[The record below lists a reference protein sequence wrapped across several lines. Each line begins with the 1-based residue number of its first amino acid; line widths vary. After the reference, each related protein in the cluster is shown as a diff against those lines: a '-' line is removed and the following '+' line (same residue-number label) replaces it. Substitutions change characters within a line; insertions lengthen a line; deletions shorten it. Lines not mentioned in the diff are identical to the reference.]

1 MAFGSY
7 NDGDSRPLQSDIN
20 MVPLIDVM
28 LVLLIVFMITAPLL
42 THSVKIDLPQASCS
56 PTEQKPET
64 VALSIDGEGRVFWN
78 NEAVDEVA
86 LPARLAAAAAHMPQP
101 ELHLRADRDTRYE
114 VIARVMATRTTPTCA
129 PTTPRIATASR
140 TRTAAPTPTT
150 IATASSTRRTSAR

>member
-1 MAFGSY
+1 MSMSVGS
-7 NDGDSRPLQSDIN
+7 DSGEDEP
-20 MVPLIDVM
+20 MVEMNTTPLIDVM

-42 THSVKIDLPQASCS
+42 THSVKIDLPQASSS

-114 VIARVMATRTTPTCA
+114 VIARVMAEAR
-129 PTTPRIATASR
+129 
-140 TRTAAPTPTT
+140 
-150 IATASSTRRTSAR
+150 SAGIEKMGFVTLPER

>member
-1 MAFGSY
+1 MAVKIRTAQGAR
-7 NDGDSRPLQSDIN
+7 GRRRQRTTMVEIN
-20 MVPLIDVM
+20 MTPLVDVM

-42 THSVKIDLPQASCS
+42 THSVKIDLPQASSS

-114 VIARVMATRTTPTCA
+114 VIARVMAEAR
-129 PTTPRIATASR
+129 
-140 TRTAAPTPTT
+140 
-150 IATASSTRRTSAR
+150 SAGIEKMGFVTLPER